1 MNHPSAMESSA
12 CLIGLDWGT
21 SSLRAYL
28 FTANGQV
35 IDQRSAPQGIL
46 SVTDGQFAQTWQAL
60 CAPWLAQ
67 TTTLPVIA
75 SGMIGSRQGWR
86 EAAYLPT
93 PAGFDE
99 LGHTLTVLDDLA
111 GRVFRIVPGLSHRNG
126 SLPDVMRGEETQV
139 AGLLAKAGTPGGI
152 AAPAA
157 HTDRLRIVL
166 PGTHSKW
173 VQVKQARIVAFRS
186 YMTGEVYAVM
196 QKHSILGRTSAEPSA
211 QDETELGAY
220 WRAFDAAVRLAASQP
235 QSLLA
240 LFFSTRSKGLFGELN
255 AIEQSGWLSGLT
267 IGCELSAELGEHAG
281 ADSAPDSHHRE
292 SIIIVG
298 SRELAR
304 RYERALHLLGRAAQ
318 IADGE
323 PAASGLFAIAQRARL
338 IA

>member
-1 MNHPSAMESSA
+1 MESTA

-28 FTANGQV
+28 FAANGQV
-35 IDQRSAPQGIL
+35 IDQRSAPQRIL
-46 SVTDGQFAQTWQAL
+46 SVTDGQFAQTWQSL
-60 CAPWLAQ
+60 CTPWLVQSA
-67 TTTLPVIA
+67 TLPVIA

-99 LGHTLTVLDDLA
+99 LGHALTVLDDLA
-111 GRVFRIVPGLSHRNG
+111 GRDFRIVPGLSHRNG

-139 AGLLAKAGTPGGI
+139 AGLLADTGKPGGM

-157 HTDRLRIVL
+157 REDRLRIVL

-173 VQVKQARIVAFRS
+173 VQVTQARIVAFRS

-196 QKHSILGRTSAEPSA
+196 QKNSILGRTSAEPSA
-211 QDETELGAY
+211 QDEAELGAY
-220 WRAFDAAVRLAASQP
+220 WQAFDAAVRLAASQP

-267 IGCELSAELGEHAG
+267 IGCELGAELGEHAG
-281 ADSAPDSHHRE
+281 TGSAPDSPHHE

-298 SRELAR
+298 SRELAQ
-304 RYERALHLLGRAAQ
+304 RYERALHLLGHAAQ
-318 IADGE
+318 IAGGE
-323 PAASGLFAIAQRARL
+323 PAARGLFTIAQRAGL
-338 IA
+338 LA

>member
-1 MNHPSAMESSA
+1 M
-12 CLIGLDWGT
+12 
-21 SSLRAYL
+21 
-28 FTANGQV
+28 
-35 IDQRSAPQGIL
+35 
-46 SVTDGQFAQTWQAL
+46 
-60 CAPWLAQ
+60 
-67 TTTLPVIA
+67 
-75 SGMIGSRQGWR
+75 
-86 EAAYLPT
+86 
-93 PAGFDE
+93 
-99 LGHTLTVLDDLA
+99 
-111 GRVFRIVPGLSHRNG
+111 
-126 SLPDVMRGEETQV
+126 
-139 AGLLAKAGTPGGI
+139 
-152 AAPAA
+152 
-157 HTDRLRIVL
+157 L

-173 VQVKQARIVAFRS
+173 VQVTQARIVAFRS

-196 QKHSILGRTSAEPSA
+196 QKNSILGRTSAEPSA

-267 IGCELSAELGEHAG
+267 IGCELGAELGEHAG